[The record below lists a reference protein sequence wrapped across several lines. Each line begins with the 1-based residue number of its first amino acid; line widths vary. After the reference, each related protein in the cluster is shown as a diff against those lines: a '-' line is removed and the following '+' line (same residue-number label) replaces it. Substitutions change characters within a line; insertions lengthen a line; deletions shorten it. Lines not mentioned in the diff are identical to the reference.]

1 MFMSKRQLYLVAHQT
16 YLNRFKTFGFW
27 SVVLAPLLIVLAIV
41 GITLIMDATQSH
53 KQPTVA
59 VVDNQPLNNYL
70 KQNHTV
76 KAKFKNVDSLATAKH
91 DLKQDRIDGY
101 LTSTPTSYALKM
113 SVNAE
118 NLSET
123 TLQTTIDQYHML
135 SQADKLHLT
144 PNQLNSLVS
153 KPDFQTSIYSKSGK
167 SSQGGQAT
175 DRANQMLSAALG
187 IFIFIFLTAYV
198 GMISQEIANE
208 KSSRIMEILL
218 AVTSPGI
225 QFFGKL
231 LGIAG
236 LAVTHGLIYLVV
248 VGVTAIFFGDNQF
261 VKLIKDLLTG
271 VDAKFAVMT
280 GLLTLVGIFLYM
292 ILTAIV
298 SAMVNDLSQ
307 VQQAVSPITYIA
319 MIGYILTFVLNG
331 QPNNVFINALSY
343 VPFIS
348 QTLMP
353 ARLGLQYAN
362 MADAFIALALEII
375 VLIFLARYGLRVYK
389 RNVLT
394 YNDGNITKAALLSLK
409 GLFSKKT

>member
-1 MFMSKRQLYLVAHQT
+1 MSKRQLYLVAHQT

-59 VVDNQPLNNYL
+59 VVANQPLNRYL
-70 KQNHTV
+70 KQN
-76 KAKFKNVDSLATAKH
+76 KAVAATFKNVDSLATAKQ

-113 SVNAE
+113 SVDAE

-175 DRANQMLSAALG
+175 DQANQMLSAALG

-236 LAVTHGLIYLVV
+236 LAITHGLIYLVV

-261 VKLIKDLLTG
+261 VKLIKGLLTG
-271 VDAKFAVMT
+271 VDTEFAIMT
-280 GLLTLVGIFLYM
+280 GLLALVGIFLYM

-331 QPNNVFINALSY
+331 QPNNAFINALSY

-362 MADAFIALALEII
+362 MSDAFIALALEIV

-409 GLFSKKT
+409 GLFSKKS

>member
-1 MFMSKRQLYLVAHQT
+1 MSKRQLYLVAHQT

-59 VVDNQPLNNYL
+59 VVANQPLNRYL
-70 KQNHTV
+70 KQN
-76 KAKFKNVDSLATAKH
+76 KAVAATFKNVDSLATAKQ

-101 LTSTPTSYALKM
+101 LTSTPTSYALRM
-113 SVNAE
+113 SVDAE

-175 DRANQMLSAALG
+175 DQANQMLSAALG

-236 LAVTHGLIYLVV
+236 LAITHGLIYLVV

-261 VKLIKDLLTG
+261 VKLIKGLLTG
-271 VDAKFAVMT
+271 VDTEFAIMT
-280 GLLTLVGIFLYM
+280 GLLALVGIFLYM

-331 QPNNVFINALSY
+331 QPNNAFINALSY

-362 MADAFIALALEII
+362 MLDAFIALALEII

-409 GLFSKKT
+409 GLFSKKS

>member
-1 MFMSKRQLYLVAHQT
+1 MSKRQLYLVAHQT

-59 VVDNQPLNNYL
+59 VVANQPLNRYL
-70 KQNHTV
+70 KQN
-76 KAKFKNVDSLATAKH
+76 KAVAATFKNVDSLATAKQ

-101 LTSTPTSYALKM
+101 LTSTPTSYALRM
-113 SVNAE
+113 SVDAE

-175 DRANQMLSAALG
+175 DQANQMLSAALG

-236 LAVTHGLIYLVV
+236 LAITHGLIYLVV

-261 VKLIKDLLTG
+261 VKLIKGLLTG
-271 VDAKFAVMT
+271 VDTEFAIMT
-280 GLLTLVGIFLYM
+280 GLLALVGIFLYM

-298 SAMVNDLSQ
+298 SVMVNDLSQ

-331 QPNNVFINALSY
+331 QPNNAFINALSY

-362 MADAFIALALEII
+362 MLDAFIALALEII

-409 GLFSKKT
+409 GLFSKKS

>member
-1 MFMSKRQLYLVAHQT
+1 MSKRQLYLVARQT

-27 SVVLAPLLIVLAIV
+27 SVVLAPLLVILVIF
-41 GITLIMDATQSH
+41 GITWVIDATQSH
-53 KQPTVA
+53 EQPTVA
-59 VVDNQPLNNYL
+59 VVANRPLDNYL
-70 KQNHTV
+70 KQNKTV
-76 KAKFKNVDSLATAKH
+76 KAKFKNVDSLATAKAN
-91 DLKQDRIDGY
+91 LKKDKIDGY
-101 LTSTPTSYALKM
+101 LTSKENSYALKM
-113 SVNAE
+113 SVDAE

-123 TLQTTIDQYHML
+123 TLQVTLDQYHML
-135 SQADKLHLT
+135 SQATKMHLT
-144 PNQLNSLVS
+144 PNQLNSLVT
-153 KPDFQTSIYSKSGK
+153 KPDFQTSVYNTSGK

-175 DRANQMLSAALG
+175 NQANQLLSAALG
-187 IFIFIFLTAYV
+187 IFIFIFLSAYV

-236 LAVTHGLIYLVV
+236 LAITHGLIYFVV
-248 VGVTAIFFGDNQF
+248 VGVTAIFFGDNEF
-261 VKLIKDLLTG
+261 VKTLKGLLTG
-271 VDAKFAVMT
+271 VDAKFAIMT
-280 GLLTLVGIFLYM
+280 GFLTLIGIFLYM
-292 ILTAIV
+292 VVTAIV

-307 VQQAVSPITYIA
+307 VQQAVAPISYFS

-331 QPNNVFINALSY
+331 QPHNAFINALSY

-362 MADAFIALALEII
+362 MTDAFIALALELI

-409 GLFSKKT
+409 GLFSKKQ

>member
-1 MFMSKRQLYLVAHQT
+1 MSKRQLYLVARQT
-16 YLNRFKTFGFW
+16 YLNRFKSFGFW
-27 SVVLAPLLIVLAIV
+27 SIVLAPLLIVLVIV
-41 GITLIMDATQSH
+41 GIGLIMDATQSH

-59 VVDNQPLNNYL
+59 VVANQPLNNYL
-70 KQNHTV
+70 KQNHAV

-91 DLKQDRIDGY
+91 DLKKNKIDGY
-101 LTSTPTSYALKM
+101 LTSTATSYALKM
-113 SVNAE
+113 SVDAE

-123 TLQTTIDQYHML
+123 TLQATIDQYHML
-135 SQADKLHLT
+135 SQANKMHLT
-144 PNQLNSLVS
+144 PNQLNGLVT
-153 KPDFQTSIYSKSGK
+153 KPDFQTSVYSKSGK
-167 SSQGGQAT
+167 SSQGGQVT
-175 DRANQMLSAALG
+175 NQANQMLSAALG
-187 IFIFIFLTAYV
+187 IFIFVFLTAYV

-236 LAVTHGLIYLVV
+236 LAITHGLVYLVA
-248 VGVTAIFFGDNQF
+248 VGVTALFFGNNKY
-261 VKLIKDLLTG
+261 VELLKNLLTG
-271 VDAKFAVMT
+271 VDAKFAIMT
-280 GLLTLVGIFLYM
+280 GVLTLVGIFLYM

-307 VQQAVSPITYIA
+307 VQQAVAPITYIA

-331 QPNNVFINALSY
+331 QPHNAFINALSY

-362 MADAFIALALEII
+362 MTDALIALALELI
-375 VLIFLARYGLRVYK
+375 VLVFLARYGLRVYK

-409 GLFSKKT
+409 GLFSKKQ

>member
-1 MFMSKRQLYLVAHQT
+1 MSKRQLYLVARQT

-27 SVVLAPLLIVLAIV
+27 SVVLAPLLVVLVIF
-41 GITLIMDATQSH
+41 GITWVIDATQSH
-53 KQPTVA
+53 EQPTVA
-59 VVDNQPLNNYL
+59 VVANQPLNNYL
-70 KQNHTV
+70 KQNKAV
-76 KAKFKNVDSLATAKH
+76 KAKFKNIDSLANAKH
-91 DLKQDRIDGY
+91 DLKKDKIDGY
-101 LTSTPTSYALKM
+101 LTSTENSYALKM
-113 SVNAE
+113 SVDAE

-123 TLQTTIDQYHML
+123 TLQATLDQYHML
-135 SQADKLHLT
+135 SQANKMHLT
-144 PNQLNSLVS
+144 PNQLNSLVT
-153 KPDFQTSIYSKSGK
+153 KPDFQTSVYSISGK

-175 DRANQMLSAALG
+175 NQANQLLSAALG
-187 IFIFIFLTAYV
+187 IFIFIFLSAYV

-236 LAVTHGLIYLVV
+236 LAITHGLIYFVV
-248 VGVTAIFFGDNQF
+248 VGVIAIFFGDNEF
-261 VKLIKDLLTG
+261 VKTLKGLLTG
-271 VDAKFAVMT
+271 VDAKFAIMT
-280 GLLTLVGIFLYM
+280 GFLTLIGIFLYM
-292 ILTAIV
+292 VVTAIV

-307 VQQAVSPITYIA
+307 VQQAVAPISYFS

-331 QPNNVFINALSY
+331 QPHNSFINALSY

-362 MADAFIALALEII
+362 MTDAFIALVLELI

-409 GLFSKKT
+409 GLFSKKQ